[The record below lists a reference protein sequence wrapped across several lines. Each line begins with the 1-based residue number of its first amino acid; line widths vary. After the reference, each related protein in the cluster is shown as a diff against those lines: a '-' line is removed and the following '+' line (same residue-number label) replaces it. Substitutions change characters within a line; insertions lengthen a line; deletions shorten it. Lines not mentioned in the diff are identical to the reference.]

1 MYNEFSHYFL
11 DVFLSPLKKKLI
23 RYLIMAGL
31 LKWKS
36 FERNTSLNKNLNHFS
51 EMFYWGIV
59 ITTPIKNTKPSKNG
73 VRTLWLGSTMILSV
87 CTYRI
92 INYEMQGIIFK

>member
-23 RYLIMAGL
+23 RYLIMGGL
-31 LKWKS
+31 LKWKF

-51 EMFYWGIV
+51 EMFFLGHSHHHSYKKYQTLQKWRAN
-59 ITTPIKNTKPSKNG
+59 PM
-73 VRTLWLGSTMILSV
+73 VR
-87 CTYRI
+87 
-92 INYEMQGIIFK
+92 